1 MDEFIENLASRPL
14 AGDLALLAAISQD
27 FATSPAMD
35 ETLANAVQ
43 QIMNYLKTEAAA
55 IFLLDE
61 SGETLTC

>member
-35 ETLANAVQ
+35 ETLANAPC
-43 QIMNYLKTEAAA
+43 NR
-55 IFLLDE
+55 
-61 SGETLTC
+61 S